1 LQHTTAKDPV
11 PDVHAPARRDMEE
24 IEAAKVMLRGGRSS
38 SSVGGTARQA
48 DAVLAELSLTGR

>member
-1 LQHTTAKDPV
+1 MTLATILQRTAAEDPV

-24 IEAAKVMLRGGRSS
+24 IEAEKVMLRGERSS

-48 DAVLAELSLTGR
+48 G